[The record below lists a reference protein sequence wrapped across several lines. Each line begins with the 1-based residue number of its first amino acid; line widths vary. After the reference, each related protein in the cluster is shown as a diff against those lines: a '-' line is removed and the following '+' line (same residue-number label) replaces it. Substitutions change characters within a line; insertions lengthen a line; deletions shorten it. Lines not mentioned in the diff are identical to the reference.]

1 MNYQPGLEFKVHPH
15 ASKTECCNKSYEVRL
30 AFEVPTPQKP
40 VFIKGDVRQEDL
52 QQQFFAQH
60 YNAMLEQCCNCSKQ
74 RRNNVVNM
82 CCAKNSRCES
92 FRVT

>member
-1 MNYQPGLEFKVHPH
+1 M
-15 ASKTECCNKSYEVRL
+15 
-30 AFEVPTPQKP
+30 
-40 VFIKGDVRQEDL
+40 FIKGDVTEEDL

-60 YNAMLEQCCNCSKQ
+60 YIAMLEQCCNCSTQ